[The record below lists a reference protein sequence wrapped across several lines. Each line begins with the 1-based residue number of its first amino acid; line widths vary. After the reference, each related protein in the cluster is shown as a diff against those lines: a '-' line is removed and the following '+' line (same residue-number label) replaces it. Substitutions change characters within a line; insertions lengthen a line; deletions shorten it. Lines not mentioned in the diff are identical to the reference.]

1 MKLLATWA
9 RAHGQDWREHCLYRV
24 RCCSPHPPTPTC
36 PTPPTQA
43 PHARTRAEGVCELM
57 AHEWVDQDHLSSA
70 LLAVLRVLSLAD
82 EDAEAEAA
90 RGTAAAPARALRLSR
105 KELATAA
112 RAAATCTAY
121 GE

>member
-1 MKLLATWA
+1 
-9 RAHGQDWREHCLYRV
+9 
-24 RCCSPHPPTPTC
+24 
-36 PTPPTQA
+36 
-43 PHARTRAEGVCELM
+43 M

-90 RGTAAAPARALRLSR
+90 RGTAAAPARALRPSR

-112 RAAATCTAY
+112 RAAGTCTAY